1 MMIDH
6 GPNQPVWEAFIDFAV
21 AHASGPCT
29 AGAAPA
35 GHGCPESAALG
46 DAQMALLEVGFM
58 QAADGH
64 LRWIAT
70 QLLDTLRVNAGVAG
84 HTSTALAFKD
94 RACTQILAA
103 SVRGDEAAMQ
113 TVLAEVIPDGDRLGP
128 VLFELTTKLAAAL
141 IVRHQQLAT
150 EVPA

>member
-21 AHASGPCT
+21 AHASGPCP
-29 AGAAPA
+29 AGASPT

-64 LRWIAT
+64 LRWIARQT
-70 QLLDTLRVNAGVAG
+70 LETLRINARTAG
-84 HTSTALAFKD
+84 HASTALVFND
-94 RACTQILAA
+94 RACTRILAA
-103 SVRGDEAAMQ
+103 SIRDDEAAMQ
-113 TVLAEVIPDGDRLGP
+113 EVLAEVIPDGDRLGP
-128 VLFELTTKLAAAL
+128 ILFELSTKLAAAL